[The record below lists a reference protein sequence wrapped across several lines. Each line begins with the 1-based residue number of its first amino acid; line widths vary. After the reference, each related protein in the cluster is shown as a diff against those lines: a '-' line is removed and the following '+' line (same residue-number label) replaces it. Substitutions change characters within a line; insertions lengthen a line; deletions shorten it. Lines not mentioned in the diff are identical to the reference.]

1 MKYELHTN
9 IKNCVS
15 VYVVRSLDDLKHKIL
30 WGKKIC
36 FLTGELNPL
45 TSYEPGLSYIYIFER
60 RSLTCSCKRAYTDV
74 KFSIF
79 SIFYSIFFIIFIL
92 WIRNVDC
99 ATRGGNYENVL
110 LSISSSTFS
119 SFRLRLGDREVV
131 ESIWPWCFRKL
142 LSQIVSLDIKYFV
155 SWWIKSEDIFL
166 ITLILLRWLPILCIK
181 KQWSVEKKGV

>member
-1 MKYELHTN
+1 MTSNLQDVYSRLEKGTRPVQAFNLKKKNTTKNMKYELHTN

-45 TSYEPGLSYIYIFER
+45 TSYEPGLSYIYIFEG

-119 SFRLRLGDREVV
+119 SFRLRLDDREVV
-131 ESIWPWCFRKL
+131 ESIWP
-142 LSQIVSLDIKYFV
+142 
-155 SWWIKSEDIFL
+155 
-166 ITLILLRWLPILCIK
+166 
-181 KQWSVEKKGV
+181 

>member
-1 MKYELHTN
+1 MIWN
-9 IKNCVS
+9 IK
-15 VYVVRSLDDLKHKIL
+15 
-30 WGKKIC
+30 
-36 FLTGELNPL
+36 
-45 TSYEPGLSYIYIFER
+45 SYEEKRYVSWRGSLIHWHLTNLVFLIYIFER
-60 RSLTCSCKRAYTDV
+60 RSLTCSCKRAYTDL

-142 LSQIVSLDIKYFV
+142 LSQIVSLDIKYLV